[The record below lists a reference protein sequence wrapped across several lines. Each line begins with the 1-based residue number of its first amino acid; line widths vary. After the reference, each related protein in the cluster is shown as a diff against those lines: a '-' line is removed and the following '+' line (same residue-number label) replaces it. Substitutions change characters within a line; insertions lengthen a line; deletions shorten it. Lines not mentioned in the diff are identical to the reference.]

1 MQQRLNDAEVNIQ
14 KQEELQ
20 KQNARDLKELSDYQK
35 EINTYLGRKN
45 SQEL

>member
-1 MQQRLNDAEVNIQ
+1 MDSASVTKETIGLSRWTN
-14 KQEELQ
+14 

-35 EINTYLGRKN
+35 EIHTYLGRKN